1 MKTKGLV
8 PLRWLNCQGDTL
20 TNVVEIIDDREVAK
34 EKVKAHDFGSFK
46 SKWQEIARL
55 SNFAGGAGGL
65 TVKLEDKIGLVPP
78 HLGLGQPK
86 LIHPVLAHR
95 STPQGCPFSLVVLCL
110 TSGVNFVE
118 AYAGQ
123 ISDRHLAIYVDN
135 RTFTTRTLFKE
146 DHIWCRYGLD
156 VRPCDSGMGPTEKM
170 VAAGK
175 LPKWRSKPHTG
186 LNLLQKDLHRLG
198 WKVSEPWI
206 WHRNETWFSLVSND
220 DRKADLSARSKQPLE
235 MQLHILRLAYKQNC
249 FEKILKQER
258 RDAKLFLGQHSIT
271 DLRGYF
277 IQISLDD
284 TWKHLATTDGSG
296 RACCLGRLEARCVI
310 PGARKIQSRLS
321 LCANANGSHEHLF
334 WEALHSKEGQLLQLT
349 RSYGGL
355 AGLLDRALTRQLR
368 CSYTCVMWLRPQGT
382 HSVPRITK
390 VSLLRILGPLHAH
403 QLWRQQQLWACV
415 KYVPKR
421 SFP

>member
-8 PLRWLNCQGDTL
+8 PLRWLNCQGGTL

-310 PGARKIQSRLS
+310 PWARKIQSRLS

-334 WEALHSKEGQLLQLT
+334 WECPAFQ
-349 RSYGGL
+349 R
-355 AGLLDRALTRQLR
+355 
-368 CSYTCVMWLRPQGT
+368 RPA
-382 HSVPRITK
+382 PPANP
-390 VSLLRILGPLHAH
+390 LLRRFGWFVRQGPDTSAEVFIHMRH
-403 QLWRQQQLWACV
+403 VV
-415 KYVPKR
+415 KATRDTLSPKDN
-421 SFP
+421 